1 MTLNGSVSSFYTL
14 KFAVFACTFG
24 TLWHF
29 LSIKMLHFRQYCVD
43 CLGYTD
49 IKDLFAAMQWA
60 LINVTTQLC
69 ICTSVCVLFVE
80 KLSLVK

>member
-29 LSIKMLHFRQYCVD
+29 ISIKMLHFRQYCVD
-43 CLGYTD
+43 D